1 VQQPRLA
8 GYSIAA
14 LIHLVALLGIL
25 SISFSAVF
33 VRLAAVSPVTAT
45 FFRAAYALPLL
56 VVLWTVQRRRDR
68 RTRRERWL
76 AFASGLV
83 LAVDLDLWHES
94 IVLIGAGLST
104 VIANTQVIFVAAAA
118 RVLYRERLSPL
129 RWVLILVVL
138 GGVALTSGLGRA
150 DAYGAR
156 PATGVVL
163 GVLAGLSYS
172 TFLLIFREANK
183 TESRLGPLLDS
194 TIGTAIGAL
203 ASTVIDPHFTLLPPA
218 SAQLW
223 LVLLAIG
230 SQVIGWLL
238 IGAALPK
245 LPAVETSVLLVGQPV
260 VTVIWGVLIFGEHL
274 SRLQWTGA
282 AVVVAGVAA
291 LSTTGGTDRLASHRE
306 HGEEHAE
313 ERGREFP
320 RVLSGSPS
328 DR

>member
-1 VQQPRLA
+1 
-8 GYSIAA
+8 
-14 LIHLVALLGIL
+14 LIHLLALLGVL

-56 VVLWTVQRRRDR
+56 ALLWLAHGGRDR
-68 RTRRERWL
+68 RTRRARWI
-76 AFASGLV
+76 AFASGVV

-94 IVLIGAGLST
+94 IALVGAGLST

-118 RVLYRERLSPL
+118 RVLFRERLSAL
-129 RWVLILVVL
+129 RWTMIVVVL

-150 DAYGAR
+150 DAYGSR
-156 PATGVVL
+156 PAAGVAL
-163 GVLAGLSYS
+163 GVLAGLSYA

-183 TESRLGPLLDS
+183 TGSRVGPLLDS

-218 SAQLW
+218 AAQLW
-223 LVLLAIG
+223 LILLAIG
-230 SQVIGWLL
+230 SQVIGWFL

-260 VTVIWGVLIFGEHL
+260 ATVMWGVLLFGEQL
-274 SRLQWTGA
+274 SRLQWIGA
-282 AVVVAGVAA
+282 AVVLAGVAA
-291 LSTTGGTDRLASHRE
+291 LSLTATAERQQTQSRQSAERA
-306 HGEEHAE
+306 EHADLLCTT
-313 ERGREFP
+313 RK
-320 RVLSGSPS
+320 
-328 DR
+328 